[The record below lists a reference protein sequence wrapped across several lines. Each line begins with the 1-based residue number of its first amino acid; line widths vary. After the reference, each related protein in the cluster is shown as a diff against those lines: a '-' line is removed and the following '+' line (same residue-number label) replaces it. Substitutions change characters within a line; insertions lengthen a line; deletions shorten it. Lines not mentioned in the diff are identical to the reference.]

1 MMVDG
6 LLSELDSRGI
16 CCKVGYSVRS
26 ACTFKVGGVTPL
38 ALFPIDEEQLVEC
51 VAMLDRHE
59 IPFRVIGRGSNTI
72 FADGKLQ
79 NAIIFTQS
87 VDYVCVEDTVVR
99 CGAGVGL
106 MPLASFL
113 CKSALTGFEFAC
125 GIPGSIG
132 GAMYMN
138 AGAHGSA
145 MENAVL
151 ESRAY
156 NRKSGQIEII
166 TDHGFGYRKSIYL
179 SRPEL
184 VCLGATLK
192 LERENEDSI
201 RGHMRSLLESRRK
214 SQPLEFPSAGS
225 YFKRPAGDFAGR
237 LIEVC
242 GLKGVR
248 VGDAQVSEKH
258 AGFIVNRGNANFGQI
273 MELEALVRNTVREQT
288 GVELERE
295 VEIVR

>member
-16 CCKVGYSVRS
+16 CYKVGYSVRS

-59 IPFRVIGRGSNTI
+59 FPFRVIGRGSNTI

-138 AGAHGSA
+138 AGAHGGA
-145 MENAVL
+145 MENVVA

-156 NRKSGQIEII
+156 NRKSGKTEVIH
-166 TDHGFGYRKSIYL
+166 DHAFGYRKSIYM

-192 LERENEDSI
+192 LERGNEDSI
-201 RGHMRSLLESRRK
+201 RENMRSLLEQRRK
-214 SQPLEFPSAGS
+214 GQPLEYPSAGS
-225 YFKRPAGDFAGR
+225 YFKRPVGDFAGR

-242 GLKGVR
+242 GLKGVC

-258 AGFIVNRGNANFGQI
+258 AGFIVNRGNADFGQI

>member
-16 CCKVGYSVRS
+16 CYKVEYSVRS

-38 ALFPIDEEQLVEC
+38 ALFPIDEGQLVEC

-138 AGAHGSA
+138 AGAHGGA
-145 MENAVL
+145 MESVVT

>member
-16 CCKVGYSVRS
+16 CYKVEYSVRS

-38 ALFPIDEEQLVEC
+38 ALFPIDEGQLVEC

-59 IPFRVIGRGSNTI
+59 FPFRVIGRGSNTI

-138 AGAHGSA
+138 AGAHGGA
-145 MENAVL
+145 MESVVT